1 MDFNVVSTGLVVFGR
16 RPADPH
22 WLRLDPTGRKKALAV
37 LVLKCRL
44 EYCQGMD
51 VVAAHVHISYIMYP
65 ICPMPYARSPA
76 VLALTRYRRLTAL
89 SVGKKSSPRH
99 PYLSN
104 DTVGTE
110 SQRADL
116 IIGWLPGVPGYPVV
130 TWSISIQN
138 PYS

>member
-1 MDFNVVSTGLVVFGR
+1 MVSTGLVVLGR

-51 VVAAHVHISYIMYP
+51 VVAVHVHISYIMYP

-89 SVGKKSSPRH
+89 SVGKKKKEVPDIH
-99 PYLSN
+99 IYPMTQL
-104 DTVGTE
+104 VLKVKE
-110 SQRADL
+110 L
-116 IIGWLPGVPGYPVV
+116 I
-130 TWSISIQN
+130 
-138 PYS
+138 